1 MRKPA
6 LITLLGLLGLLTI
19 LLLWFIGKDFLAEKA
34 LEQPAHARMLF
45 IGNSFT
51 NNNEL
56 DQLVASL
63 ASELGPEWNEIYAT
77 RVAPA
82 GYRWIDH
89 LHDTEN
95 ETAESPLRQL
105 LVTGS
110 DAARDWDL
118 VVLQEQ
124 SQILGF
130 GAQSPET
137 AESRSA
143 AAQLNQYAQNTG
155 ATVMLMLTW
164 GYANGDPRNATLY
177 PDYATM
183 QFNITQGTYDLA
195 NQLSASGNPV
205 FVIPAGRGFQLVYRD
220 LANDAQDP
228 LATNSLFRQLYAE
241 DGQHPSLAGS
251 YLAACIVVAAY
262 TGESVADIEWQ
273 PRDLDGQYAEY
284 LRSVADRVVFGAE
297 FPPQPYPW
305 SAQR

>member
-1 MRKPA
+1 MRKSVM
-6 LITLLGLLGLLTI
+6 ITLLGLLGLLTL
-19 LLLWFIGKDFLAEKA
+19 LLLWFVTRDIFADRAAER
-34 LEQPAHARMLF
+34 PADARILF

-63 ASELGPEWNEIYAT
+63 ASHLGPEWNYIYAT
-77 RVAPA
+77 RVAPG
-82 GYRWIDH
+82 GYKFVDH
-89 LHDTEN
+89 LHDIEN
-95 ETAESPLRQL
+95 ETAESPQGQL

-110 DAARDWDL
+110 EAVRDWDL

-124 SQILGF
+124 SQIIGF
-130 GAQSPET
+130 GEQSPET

-164 GYANGDPRNATLY
+164 GYANGDPRNAVLY

-183 QFNITQGTYDLA
+183 QFNLTQGTYDLA
-195 NQLSASGNPV
+195 NQLSAAGNQV

-228 LATNSLFRQLYAE
+228 LAPNSLFRQLYAE

-262 TGESVADIEWQ
+262 TGESVADIVWQ
-273 PRDLDGQYAEY
+273 PRELNEEYAAY

-305 SAQR
+305 SSQR